1 MTFLRC
7 SKNKAEL
14 FPYLS
19 NVVVKKIQDQVVLPI
34 VNENVVTNGPGLE
47 ISSLMLCNAEE
58 ADERIF
64 VYVKHVLRQHTP

>member
-47 ISSLMLCNAEE
+47 ISSLMLCNVEE

-64 VYVKHVLRQHTP
+64 VYVKHVS

>member
-34 VNENVVTNGPGLE
+34 VNENVVTNGPGLK
-47 ISSLMLCNAEE
+47 ISSLMLCNVEE

-64 VYVKHVLRQHTP
+64 VYVKHVS